1 MVVDERTCKF
11 AKNRECTITSRLCIH
26 SDPYVCEYI
35 HKAYDQ
41 GYKEGYNACEADE
54 LFEGSGIGGFHDY

>member
-1 MVVDERTCKF
+1 MVVDEKTCKF
-11 AKNRECTITSRLCIH
+11 AKDRECTITGRLCIH

-35 HKAYDQ
+35 HKAYDI
-41 GYKEGYNACEADE
+41 GYKDGYNACQADE